1 MNDQEEL
8 FEFQLAER
16 RFQEIKTSADTKVLP
31 MTADVE
37 ECFRKIISN
46 RLAPK
51 REPEEMRQSQKHTKT

>member
-1 MNDQEEL
+1 
-8 FEFQLAER
+8 
-16 RFQEIKTSADTKVLP
+16 